1 MFEIEIFSDVVC
13 PWCFIGKSRLDAV
26 LKTEVGEGI
35 SVRWRPYLLHPLIPS
50 EGLDRAQYMQQRYGA
65 QADSSKAP
73 SRIIEE
79 AAAEGLVLRYDLI
92 KRVPNTQLAH
102 LVLAFSFAYGV
113 QHELAQALFEDYFCL
128 GRDVGDLATLLE
140 TAQRFDL
147 PLDALQK
154 YLSHRDAQVEL
165 QQQLDRA
172 PDLGLSG
179 VPGYY
184 LAGRFLLPGA
194 QDQLTMTQIIKRVK
208 TKLEEGKTAD

>member
-1 MFEIEIFSDVVC
+1 MFEIEIFSDVIC

-35 SVRWRPYLLHPLIPS
+35 NVRWRPYLLHPQLPL
-50 EGLDRAQYMQQRYGA
+50 EGLDRAQYLQQRYGA
-65 QADSSKAP
+65 QADRGKAP
-73 SRIIEE
+73 RRIVEE
-79 AAAEGLVLRYDLI
+79 AASEGLMLRYDLI
-92 KRVPNTQLAH
+92 RRLPNTRLAH
-102 LVLAFSFAYGV
+102 QLLAFSYPYGV
-113 QHELAQALFEDYFCL
+113 QHELAQDLFEDYFCR
-128 GRDVGDLATLLE
+128 GRDVGERATLLE

-154 YLSHRDAQVEL
+154 YFSDSEAQVEL

-184 LAGRFLLPGA
+184 LANRFLLPGA
-194 QDQLTMTQIIKRVK
+194 QDQETMMQIIQRVK
-208 TKLEEGKTAD
+208 TKLGEGQSAD

>member
-35 SVRWRPYLLHPLIPS
+35 SVRWRPYLLHPQLPS
-50 EGLDRAQYMQQRYGA
+50 QGLDRAQYIQQRYGA
-65 QADSSKAP
+65 QADSDKAP

-79 AAAEGLVLRYDLI
+79 AAAEGLMLRYDLI
-92 KRVPNTQLAH
+92 KRLPNTRLAH
-102 LVLAFSFAYGV
+102 QLLAFSFAYGV
-113 QHELAQALFEDYFCL
+113 QHELAQALFEAYFCL

-147 PLDALQK
+147 PLHTLQK
-154 YLSHRDAQVEL
+154 YLSHHDAQVEL

-184 LAGRFLLPGA
+184 LANRFLLPGA
-194 QDQLTMTQIIKRVK
+194 QDQLTMAQIINRVK
-208 TKLEEGKTAD
+208 TKLEERKSAD